1 VLLGSRRSLSIG
13 LALVIALATVAGFAV
28 VAHRMGA
35 TVLHAATTPN
45 WLFLGAAFA
54 ISAGVQ
60 PLRAWAWSSTLR
72 SPISFRA
79 IYTASAV
86 GSFLDTVLPGR
97 LGEGSKVAVLKI
109 SSGKHWPGLPRAGG
123 SLLCAHLVEM
133 IAFALV
139 GAVSAF
145 FLPLPDW
152 ARWTVV
158 GGLAAA
164 SAGLALAG
172 FVHRRVGRRLPRFL
186 DGFLAGA
193 AAPPRVLV
201 RALVILLVT
210 WIARGAGVY
219 LLLHAVHVDVSVRA
233 ALLYMLVTGLANT
246 APLLPGNAGVYQG
259 AALGAL
265 AIVHQAGAH
274 AVAASLLAPVVVSV
288 ATAAAALVGLALYGR
303 RFLDLSRA
311 ALQFGA

>member
-1 VLLGSRRSLSIG
+1 LPLL
-13 LALVIALATVAGFAV
+13 IALATLGAFAV
-28 VAHRMGA
+28 VAHRTGT
-35 TVLHAATTPN
+35 TVLHAAATPN
-45 WLFLGAAFA
+45 WLLLGAAFA

-72 SPISFRA
+72 APVGFRA
-79 IYTASAV
+79 VYTASAV

-97 LGEGSKVAVLKI
+97 LGEGSKVAVLKV
-109 SSGKHWPGLPRAGG
+109 SSGKQWPGLPRAGG

-145 FLPLPDW
+145 FLPLPTW

-158 GGLAAA
+158 VGLGAA

-172 FVHRRVGRRLPRFL
+172 AVHRRFGRRLPRFV
-186 DGFLAGA
+186 DGFLGGA
-193 AAPPRVLV
+193 AAPLRTI
-201 RALVILLVT
+201 ALALAILLVT
-210 WIARGAGVY
+210 WIARGVGVY
-219 LLLHAVHVDVSVRA
+219 LLLHSLHLDVSVRA

-246 APLLPGNAGVYQG
+246 APLLPGNAGIYQG

-265 AIVHQAGAH
+265 ALVHKAGAH

-288 ATAAAALVGLALYGR
+288 AAAAAALVGLALYGR
-303 RFLDLSRA
+303 RIVDLSRA